1 MKMAR
6 PWAKLDIDMK
16 VLKLLLEMKSL
27 HGVAIAK
34 MCDFDQK
41 KMYVRLHAMKKRKLI
56 EGVTYKEINESLIV
70 SGRGVLKKSKKATLY
85 YLTVD
90 GIKIIKDELGY
101 PCNSKEYSMRPE
113 EEQFLPIYYTS
124 MLVANIDASY
134 CAGKDF
140 RVQKDIPNFIPI
152 DIVANNHV
160 VIIERLSTQTYR
172 KTLIGSIKGVKSNLV
187 GMKMLVLCPSMYKGA
202 SSARQWNIDYGSDAL
217 FADRNNYEIIEKI
230 INDQTMPAILQS
242 LAISKG
248 PVQKLPELKDGCG
261 YKIGE
266 EYCNV
271 IDFVGCSPKSFRKIK
286 HGTAGVKTYIG
297 IESIEFLKIVA
308 SHFQDILS
316 SSNEFITLTGTLIE
330 SKTVRSM
337 YLRKGA

>member
-1 MKMAR
+1 
-6 PWAKLDIDMK
+6 
-16 VLKLLLEMKSL
+16 
-27 HGVAIAK
+27 

-56 EGVTYKEINESLIV
+56 DVVTFKEINTSLIAR
-70 SGRGVLKKSKKATLY
+70 GRGILKKSKKATLY

-90 GIKIIKDELGY
+90 GIKTIKNELGY
-101 PCNSKEYSMRPE
+101 PCNFKEYGMRPE
-113 EEQFLPIYYTS
+113 DDQFLPIYYTS
-124 MLVANIDASY
+124 MLVANINANY
-134 CAGKDF
+134 YAGKDF
-140 RVQKDIPNFIPI
+140 RAQRNIPNFIPI

-160 VIIERLSTQTYR
+160 VIIERLPTQTYR
-172 KTLIGSIKGVKSNLV
+172 KNLIGSIKGMQKKLI
-187 GMKMLVLCPSMYKGA
+187 GMKTLVLCPSMYKSA

-230 INDQTMPAILQS
+230 INEQTMSEILQS
-242 LAISKG
+242 LAINKG
-248 PVQKLPELKDGCG
+248 PVQKLPELKDGCNYQVDG
-261 YKIGE
+261 

-271 IDFVGCSPKSFRKIK
+271 VDFVGCSPKTYRRIK
-286 HGTAGVKTYIG
+286 HGVSGVKTYIG
-297 IESIEFLKIVA
+297 IESVEFLKIVA

-337 YLRKGA
+337 YLKKEA